1 MAKAK
6 GKRGRTRGVT
16 VKAALYLRVSTQEQ
30 STDNQLPAL
39 EAYAASRG
47 YEITEVYRE
56 EASAWRDGHQRELAR
71 LLDDVRRG
79 KRRYEVLLVW
89 SLDRL
94 SRLGSLAVLTLMD
107 SLKGY
112 GVKVESLQE
121 PFTSLPY
128 GFDSVIYSFL
138 AWVAKFESD
147 RRSERTK
154 AGLAR
159 TKADGTR
166 LGRPPGRKDS
176 KKRRKKRPVVFK
188 YGGVGIEASPQ

>member
-1 MAKAK
+1 MK
-6 GKRGRTRGVT
+6 V
-16 VKAALYLRVSTQEQ
+16 ALYLRVSTSEQ
-30 STDNQLPAL
+30 SADNQLPAL
-39 EAYAASRG
+39 KAYAAKRG
-47 YEITEVYRE
+47 YDIVATYQENE
-56 EASAWRDGHQRELAR
+56 SAWRAGHQAELSR
-71 LLDDVRRG
+71 LLDDIRSG
-79 KRRYEVLLVW
+79 KRKYDILLVW

-94 SRLGSLAVLTLMD
+94 SRLGPLAVLTLID
-107 SLKGY
+107 TFKNY

-159 TKADGTR
+159 ALANGKT
-166 LGRPPGRKDS
+166 LGRPVGKKDS
-176 KKRRKKRPVVFK
+176 KKRRKKRAVVFK
-188 YGGVGIEASPQ
+188 YGGVGVEALPQ

>member
-1 MAKAK
+1 M
-6 GKRGRTRGVT
+6 
-16 VKAALYLRVSTQEQ
+16 KAALYLRVSTSEQ

-39 EAYAASRG
+39 KAYAAK
-47 YEITEVYRE
+47 RE
-56 EASAWRDGHQRELAR
+56 YDIVATYQENESAWRAGHQAELSR
-71 LLDDVRRG
+71 LLDDIRSG
-79 KRRYEVLLVW
+79 KRKYDILLVW

-94 SRLGSLAVLTLMD
+94 SRLGPLAVLTLID
-107 SLKGY
+107 TFKNY

-159 TKADGTR
+159 ALVNGKT
-166 LGRPPGRKDS
+166 LGRPVGKKDS
-176 KKRRKKRPVVFK
+176 KKRRKKRAVVFK
-188 YGGVGIEASPQ
+188 YGGVGVEASPQ

>member
-1 MAKAK
+1 
-6 GKRGRTRGVT
+6 
-16 VKAALYLRVSTQEQ
+16 VKAALYLRVSSQEQ

-39 EAYAASRG
+39 KAYAASRG
-47 YEITEVYRE
+47 YDIVATYQESET
-56 EASAWRDGHQRELAR
+56 AWRAGHQRELSR
-71 LLDDVRRG
+71 LLDDIRGG
-79 KRRYEVLLVW
+79 KRKYDILLVW

-94 SRLGSLAVLTLMD
+94 SRLGPLAVLTLID
-107 SLKGY
+107 TFKTY

-147 RRSERTK
+147 RRSERTR

-159 TKADGTR
+159 ARANGKT
-166 LGRPPGRKDS
+166 LGRPVGSKDKGKRK
-176 KKRRKKRPVVFK
+176 RTGYLMR
-188 YGGVGIEASPQ
+188 YAG